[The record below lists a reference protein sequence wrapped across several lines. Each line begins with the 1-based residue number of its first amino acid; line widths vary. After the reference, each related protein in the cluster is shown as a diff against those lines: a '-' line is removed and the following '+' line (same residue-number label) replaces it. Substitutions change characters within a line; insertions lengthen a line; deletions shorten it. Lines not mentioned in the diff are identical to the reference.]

1 LPAEDAE
8 LAEIVA
14 RSQREQCRSKHRR
27 LAAQDHV
34 ERIAAG
40 RGRADALASS
50 KLGERRAADELAQ
63 VPPGDLGEQW
73 KLGEQVG
80 PVLLRRAVVVTE
92 YAHHAA
98 SCPSRLAN
106 GCWNASSARFGATGH
121 ATVSGVTVSGAWIG
135 VLLSRASQ

>member
-63 VPPGDLGEQW
+63 VPPGDPGEQW
-73 KLGEQVG
+73 KRGEHVG
-80 PVLLRRAVVVTE
+80 PVPLRRAVVVTE
-92 YAHHAA
+92 KAHHAA
-98 SCPSRLAN
+98 SCSARGAN
-106 GCWNASSARFGATGH
+106 GWWNASGARSAAYGNG
-121 ATVSGVTVSGAWIG
+121 SGS
-135 VLLSRASQ
+135 